1 LENRLQ
7 GKIIKEEVMKKMSMV
22 SLVAAVLFCLTSV
35 LPAFAAD
42 VEYGGMWRTRAFTI
56 DGFSGDSE
64 NDSRDYSAVDSRAR
78 IWFNFEIN
86 KETNWFNQV
95 EINYIWGDEDNGGG
109 IGTDGTDYLR
119 WKHSYLN
126 LNHEI
131 VDGVDTSFRVGLQPY
146 ALARGFLFDDDFAG
160 LVATYTTPD
169 GSMKFPLVWMKVFE
183 GGTLSGS
190 EENEEAQNILEEY
203 DVDFVGLAPEL
214 KFMDDALAV
223 KPFGFYL
230 TSAQAEGAEA
240 LTGNADVDVWFAGL
254 EVAYKTDETNIWAL
268 GVYEFGEAEI
278 VTTNEEL
285 DVAAYLVAV
294 GAEQRFGDLGIHG
307 TAFYATGD
315 DDSLDEDETTFFIP
329 YGQSYAWSEIMG
341 EGIFDAYGASNGAC
355 GTAISNIAAVGGG
368 LSYQLSDKWKV
379 RGDVWYAQLAEAPED
394 LDDDYLGT
402 EVDLRV
408 DYQVNDDVT
417 LTAIGAYL
425 FAGDATTWN
434 YADGLEA
441 EDATDPWE
449 VGLQLTFR
457 FSS

>member
-1 LENRLQ
+1 MR
-7 GKIIKEEVMKKMSMV
+7 KMTMAG
-22 SLVAAVLFCLTSV
+22 LIAAVLFCLSSV

-42 VEYGGMWRTRAFTI
+42 VEYGGQWRTRAFTI
-56 DGFSGDSE
+56 DGFSGDKD

-119 WKHSYLN
+119 WKHSYLD
-126 LNHEI
+126 LDHDI
-131 VDGVDTSFRVGLQPY
+131 TDDIDTHFRVGLQPY

-190 EENEEAQNILEEY
+190 EENEEAQEILEEY

-214 KFMDDALAV
+214 KFMDDELTV

-230 TSAQAEGAEA
+230 TSSQAEGAEA
-240 LTGNADVDVWFAGL
+240 LTGNADIDVWFAGL
-254 EVAYKTDETNIWAL
+254 EVELKLDETELWAL

-278 VTTNEEL
+278 VDTGDEL
-285 DVAAYLVAV
+285 DVDAYLVAA
-294 GAEQRFGDLGIHG
+294 GIDHSIGDLGLHG

-315 DDSLDEDETTFFIP
+315 DDSLDNDETTFFVP

-341 EGIFDAYGASNGAC
+341 EGIFDAYGASNGAP
-355 GTAISNIAAVGGG
+355 GTAVSNVAAAGAG
-368 LSYQLSDKWKV
+368 LSYKLSEKWSV
-379 RGDVWYAQLAEAPED
+379 RGDVWYAQLAESPED

-402 EVDLRV
+402 EVDLRF
-408 DYQVNDDVT
+408 DYQVNDDVRLT
-417 LTAIGAYL
+417 LIGAYL
-425 FAGDATTWN
+425 FAGDATTWD
-434 YADGLEA
+434 YADGIEA
-441 EDATDPWE
+441 DDDADPWE
-449 VGLQLTFR
+449 VGLMLTFR
-457 FSS
+457 FSSED